1 MSHADPH
8 GPIEQHMYIQWV
20 QIVVDHVED
29 PNEYCF
35 GTQGKVVEFYNFF
48 LTRDTLMAMFGTLVS
63 NSLGQAGGV
72 VPDFTSFTSCALKRL
87 PTGMH
92 V

>member
-1 MSHADPH
+1 MSKGTMPWSVSHADPR

-35 GTQGKVVEFYNFF
+35 GTQGKVVEFYIVFF
-48 LTRDTLMAMFGTLVS
+48 DPCLGHWFQTAWDKHEVLYLILLVS
-63 NSLGQAGGV
+63 FP
-72 VPDFTSFTSCALKRL
+72 VP
-87 PTGMH
+87 
-92 V
+92 